1 MAERPSNAVAA
12 TLKKR
17 TLTRLYNTRPSW
29 LANPLAAPQT
39 SEAPAASAP
48 ADNALADIVVTA
60 QRRVENLQRAAL
72 PVSAVAGDTL
82 VTQSITRADDLT
94 VLRGDPHNERT
105 GNL

>member
-1 MAERPSNAVAA
+1 MGSRGPFHASVALA
-12 TLKKR
+12 ALAI
-17 TLTRLYNTRPSW
+17 
-29 LANPLAAPQT
+29 ANPLAAQQT

-48 ADNALADIVVTA
+48 ADNGLADIVVTA

-82 VTQSITRADDLT
+82 VTHSITRADDLT